1 MRWSPALSLTLV
13 SGAFLGLG
21 VAFSACASSTT
32 DDTTDAAPSPTA
44 TLTGTQGVDGAL
56 PPKDASADA
65 PPADG
70 ASTDAS
76 RPDAACGDAGVTTFG
91 PGDTCAPFGEGTP
104 CGGGCVPKYGYV
116 CTGGGPPNLTGCHQ
130 MSNSTFGGTYCCPD
144 LSCVRSTFQ
153 DKDCSG
159 KPGKTQMR
167 VCPVDAQKNLRAQPP
182 AGCEEV
188 TGPEYRY
195 FCCPP

>member
-1 MRWSPALSLTLV
+1 MRWSPALSVTLV

-44 TLTGTQGVDGAL
+44 TLTGTTGPDGAS

-65 PPADG
+65 
-70 ASTDAS
+70 ASPDATSADAS
-76 RPDAACGDAGVTTFG
+76 DPDAACGDAGVTTFG

-116 CTGGGPPNLTGCHQ
+116 CTGGGPPNLTGCRQ
-130 MSNSTFGGTYCCPD
+130 MSNSTFGGTYCCPE

-153 DKDCSG
+153 DKDCAG

-167 VCPVDAQKNLRAQPP
+167 VCPVDAQKNLRAPPP
-182 AGCEEV
+182 AGCEVV